1 METEIE
7 KKHDDIVEKVLRR
20 IIENNLS
27 IKLEKYMWKIR
38 EVRFLEVVI
47 EPGGIKMENKKFR
60 K

>member
-27 IKLEKYMWKIR
+27 IKLEKYM
-38 EVRFLEVVI
+38 
-47 EPGGIKMENKKFR
+47 
-60 K
+60 